1 MAQFLS
7 EILSHAPL
15 IVALLLSGAL
25 VGVLAGLFGVGGGAI
40 SVPVFFEVYRII
52 GLVDDVAMPLAVGTS
67 LALIVPTSLLSAREH
82 ARKGTLEK
90 AVLKIWLVPIL
101 CGVAIGTGMA
111 RFASPALFQGVF
123 VVIATLLACK
133 LLFSNVKWQWRDTL
147 PGTALMSLY
156 GIVLGLASSL
166 MGIGGGALSNTI
178 LTAHGMPMIRA
189 VSTSAGVGLLI
200 ALPGAIGYIIA
211 GMGKQGLPFDAVG
224 YVSIL
229 TVILTL
235 PTTLLTTKIGVRL
248 AHAMTAK
255 MLTRLFGCFLLLVVF
270 RFCLELFSNA

>member
-1 MAQFLS
+1 MAQLLS
-7 EILSHAPL
+7 ELPSHAPL
-15 IVALLLSGAL
+15 VLALLFSGAL

-82 ARKGTLEK
+82 ARKGTLETD
-90 AVLKIWLVPIL
+90 VLKVWWLPIL
-101 CGVAIGTGMA
+101 CGVAIGTGLA
-111 RFASPALFQGVF
+111 RIASPALFQGVF
-123 VVIATLLACK
+123 IVIASLLACK
-133 LLFSNVKWQWRDTL
+133 LLFSKVKWQWQEAL
-147 PGTALMSLY
+147 PGSGPMSLY
-156 GIVLGLASSL
+156 GVILGLASSL

-178 LTAHGMPMIRA
+178 LTAHGMSMIRA

-200 ALPGAIGYIIA
+200 ALPGTIGYAIA
-211 GMGKQGLPFDAVG
+211 GWGKPGLPFDAIG

-229 TVILTL
+229 TVLLTL

-248 AHAMTAK
+248 AHAMTART
-255 MLTRLFGCFLLLVVF
+255 LTRLFGCFLLLVVA
-270 RFCLELFSNA
+270 RFCVELFF